1 MKINK
6 ALKSP
11 TLFFGRLSLIKVKRV
26 KKGGGGGEGWVGG
39 MGGGRGRVRG
49 HRRPFFFDLP

>member
-26 KKGGGGGEGWVGG
+26 KKGGGVRGWVGG
-39 MGGGRGRVRG
+39 MGEGEGE
-49 HRRPFFFDLP
+49 